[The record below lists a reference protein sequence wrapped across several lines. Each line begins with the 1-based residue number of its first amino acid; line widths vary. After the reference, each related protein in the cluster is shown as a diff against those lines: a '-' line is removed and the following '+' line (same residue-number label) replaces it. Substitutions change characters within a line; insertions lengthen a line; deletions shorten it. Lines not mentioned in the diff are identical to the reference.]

1 MPQIHN
7 KKYEEFAYV
16 LDYRPNSRSSLIK
29 GRDGTIIQ
37 AIGLDRLTLLE
48 LLGNDDEK
56 FSISEKL
63 SIGKDGRSKILS
75 VLGKLSYDTLTTESR
90 TSIPDILELIVADNE
105 SHYVNY
111 FNNSHAVTPRLHSL
125 EMIPGIGKTFLSQIL
140 KERENR
146 PFTSFSDISDRINL
160 KEPAQLIAKRLIEE
174 ISGDAKLN
182 LFVRN

>member
-56 FSISEKL
+56 FSISEKNR
-63 SIGKDGRSKILS
+63 I
-75 VLGKLSYDTLTTESR
+75 VYR
-90 TSIPDILELIVADNE
+90 TFQ
-105 SHYVNY
+105 NY
-111 FNNSHAVTPRLHSL
+111 A
-125 EMIPGIGKTFLSQIL
+125 
-140 KERENR
+140 
-146 PFTSFSDISDRINL
+146 
-160 KEPAQLIAKRLIEE
+160 
-174 ISGDAKLN
+174 
-182 LFVRN
+182 

>member
-1 MPQIHN
+1 MPQTHN
-7 KKYEEFAYV
+7 KKCEEFAYV

-37 AIGLDRLTLLE
+37 AIGMERLTLLE
-48 LLGNDDEK
+48 LLGNEDET

-75 VLGKLSYDTLTTESR
+75 VLGKLSYDKLTTESL
-90 TSIPDILELIVADNE
+90 TSLPDIFELIVNDNE
-105 SHYVNY
+105 SYYVNY
-111 FNNSHAVTPRLHSL
+111 FNNAHAVTPRLHSL

-140 KERENR
+140 KEREQT
-146 PFTSFSDISDRINL
+146 PFSSFSDISTRINL
-160 KEPAQLIAKRLIEE
+160 KEPEQLIAKRLMEE

-182 LFVRN
+182 IFVRS